1 MVGNLS
7 LQLGRKIGSRDADFG
22 VVHLKVIAG

>member
-7 LQLGRKIGSRDADFG
+7 LQVARKIGSRDEDFG
-22 VVHLKVIAG
+22 VVHLKMIAG